1 MLDIREKP
9 AGIQFKI
16 WVQPRSSRNSVVG
29 LHGDALKIK
38 LTSPPVDGA
47 ANKMCIAYLA
57 KCLGRPKSSLEI
69 VSGHTSRTKLIL
81 LKSQKNSGSK
91 DEHAHLQQLILNLVH
106 QTDQQ
111 IN

>member
-9 AGIQFKI
+9 QGIQFKI
-16 WVQPRSSRNSVVG
+16 RVQPRSSRNSIVG
-29 LHGDALKIK
+29 LHGDALKVK

-57 KCLGRPKSSLEI
+57 KCLGKPKSSLEI

-81 LKSQKNSGSK
+81 LKSQKSSSSK
-91 DEHAHLQQLILNLVH
+91 NEHAHLRQLILNLIP
-106 QTDQQ
+106 QTQ
-111 IN
+111 

>member
-9 AGIQFKI
+9 TGIQFKI
-16 WVQPRSSRNSVVG
+16 RVQPRSAQNKIVG

-57 KCLGRPKSSLEI
+57 KCLGKPKSSLEI
-69 VSGHTSRTKLIL
+69 VSGHSSRTKLIL
-81 LKSQKNSGSK
+81 LKSK
-91 DEHAHLQQLILNLVH
+91 DKSEHTHLRQLIMGLV
-106 QTDQQ
+106 D
-111 IN
+111 

>member
-16 WVQPRSSRNSVVG
+16 RVQPRSSQNRVVG
-29 LHGDALKIK
+29 LYGDALKIK

-57 KCLGRPKSSLEI
+57 KRLGKPKSSLEI

-81 LKSQKNSGSK
+81 LKSQKEN
-91 DEHAHLQQLILNLVH
+91 EHPHLRQLVLNLALRR
-106 QTDQQ
+106 
-111 IN
+111 

>member
-9 AGIQFKI
+9 TGIQFKI
-16 WVQPRSSRNSVVG
+16 RVQPRSSKNSIVG
-29 LHGDALKIK
+29 LHGDALKVK

-69 VSGHTSRTKLIL
+69 VSGHTNRTKLIL
-81 LKSQKNSGSK
+81 LKSQKSSGSK
-91 DEHAHLQQLILNLVH
+91 DEHAHLRQLILNLVP
-106 QTDQQ
+106 QS
-111 IN
+111 